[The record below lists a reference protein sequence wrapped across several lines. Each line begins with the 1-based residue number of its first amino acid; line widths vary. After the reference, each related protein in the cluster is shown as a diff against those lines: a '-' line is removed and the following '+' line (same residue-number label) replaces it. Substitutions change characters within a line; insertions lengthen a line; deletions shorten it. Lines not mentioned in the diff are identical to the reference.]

1 MSLVL
6 FCVIW
11 AFIGETFSTS
21 MREIVWLAW
30 LESLLESDP
39 YIDIDDVV
47 VHIDE
52 VEDPCS

>member
-1 MSLVL
+1 M

-11 AFIGETFSTS
+11 AFIGETFSMS

-47 VHIDE
+47 EHIDE